1 MNYGKKATMQ
11 LLRKYD
17 NKSSKVKNKF
27 KLIVLKI
34 LLVVVIVA
42 GAAGISSGIGV
53 MKGIIDSAPDISK
66 IDVTPTGYSTTVLAA
81 NGEET
86 ATLVGQGANRQYVTI
101 DEIPLDLQHAF
112 VAIEDERFYDH
123 NGIDLHGIGRAF
135 ISGLSK
141 GRFSEGASTI
151 TQQLIKNNVLT
162 SWTSETSFVE
172 KLQRKIQE
180 QYLALEL
187 EKQVKD
193 RDWILENYMNSVNLG
208 ANTLGVQAASK
219 KYFNKDVS
227 ELTLSEASVIAGITQ
242 NPSGYNP
249 ITHPDKN
256 AKRREKVLN
265 NMKDQGYISKAQ
277 YDEAMADDVYSRIAE
292 YNTTGS
298 GSVNTYFIDALIDN
312 VFDDLT
318 AAGYSE
324 TEAYKLIY
332 KGGLTIK
339 STQDLTMQTIC
350 DEEANNPSNYPSDAK
365 YSFQLSFEVKKADG
379 SYKTYTN
386 QTMLSFYKKKTN
398 NDDFSINY
406 SSPDECNAAI
416 AQYEQDVLEE
426 GDSIVEGSE
435 AVNITLEPQVAMTV
449 IDQSTGEVKALVG
462 GRGDKSGNRT
472 WNRATDTCRQ
482 PGSTFKIIG
491 CYAAALDAGGKTL
504 ASVQDD
510 APFTVGSKTFN
521 NYDKS
526 FGGFTSIRWAITKS
540 INIVTVK
547 TLQDIGVDLGYK
559 YAEDFGIST
568 LTDSDK
574 NLSLALGGLTKG
586 VTNLELTGAYA
597 TIANGGVYLEPKFYT
612 QVLDHDGNVLL
623 DKTTTQDTRTV
634 IKDTTAWLLTDAMK
648 DVLTQGTGKLARFDS
663 QIAQAGKSGTT
674 TSNRDCLWAGYTPYY
689 TCVVWGGYDDNS
701 KQSGKLTSYPKN
713 IWRNAMSRIHE
724 GLETKDFVQPDGITN
739 TTVCSKS
746 GLVPLEGTCDNDPRG
761 SMLTTEY
768 FDTDTVPTDSCDH
781 HVALE
786 ICADSGAIAG
796 PYCPNKTSKVFITGA
811 VSGSPEYEFMA
822 DDTFMNTVCTLH
834 DATSLINSSP
844 TTTDPTNSGTTPGST
859 DGTAAG
865 AQTGGAETGTGASS
879 GAGTGSSG
887 TGTGGSGSSGSGA
900 GASGTGGS
908 GSGGTDTGSSGSSGN
923 THR

>member
-1 MNYGKKATMQ
+1 M
-11 LLRKYD
+11 
-17 NKSSKVKNKF
+17 
-27 KLIVLKI
+27 
-34 LLVVVIVA
+34 
-42 GAAGISSGIGV
+42 
-53 MKGIIDSAPDISK
+53 
-66 IDVTPTGYSTTVLAA
+66 
-81 NGEET
+81 
-86 ATLVGQGANRQYVTI
+86 
-101 DEIPLDLQHAF
+101 
-112 VAIEDERFYDH
+112 
-123 NGIDLHGIGRAF
+123 
-135 ISGLSK
+135 
-141 GRFSEGASTI
+141 
-151 TQQLIKNNVLT
+151 
-162 SWTSETSFVE
+162 
-172 KLQRKIQE
+172 
-180 QYLALEL
+180 
-187 EKQVKD
+187 
-193 RDWILENYMNSVNLG
+193 
-208 ANTLGVQAASK
+208 
-219 KYFNKDVS
+219 
-227 ELTLSEASVIAGITQ
+227 
-242 NPSGYNP
+242 
-249 ITHPDKN
+249 
-256 AKRREKVLN
+256 
-265 NMKDQGYISKAQ
+265 
-277 YDEAMADDVYSRIAE
+277 
-292 YNTTGS
+292 
-298 GSVNTYFIDALIDN
+298 
-312 VFDDLT
+312 
-318 AAGYSE
+318 
-324 TEAYKLIY
+324 
-332 KGGLTIK
+332 
-339 STQDLTMQTIC
+339 
-350 DEEANNPSNYPSDAK
+350 
-365 YSFQLSFEVKKADG
+365 
-379 SYKTYTN
+379 
-386 QTMLSFYKKKTN
+386 
-398 NDDFSINY
+398 
-406 SSPDECNAAI
+406 
-416 AQYEQDVLEE
+416 
-426 GDSIVEGSE
+426 
-435 AVNITLEPQVAMTV
+435 
-449 IDQSTGEVKALVG
+449 
-462 GRGDKSGNRT
+462 
-472 WNRATDTCRQ
+472 
-482 PGSTFKIIG
+482 
-491 CYAAALDAGGKTL
+491 
-504 ASVQDD
+504 QDD

>member
-1 MNYGKKATMQ
+1 MMISASTTLALMNVTQ
-11 LLRKYD
+11 LLHSTSRMYLKRAIQ
-17 NKSSKVKNKF
+17 
-27 KLIVLKI
+27 LWRVLKLSI
-34 LLVVVIVA
+34 SRWSA
-42 GAAGISSGIGV
+42 G
-53 MKGIIDSAPDISK
+53 
-66 IDVTPTGYSTTVLAA
+66 
-81 NGEET
+81 
-86 ATLVGQGANRQYVTI
+86 
-101 DEIPLDLQHAF
+101 
-112 VAIEDERFYDH
+112 
-123 NGIDLHGIGRAF
+123 
-135 ISGLSK
+135 
-141 GRFSEGASTI
+141 
-151 TQQLIKNNVLT
+151 
-162 SWTSETSFVE
+162 
-172 KLQRKIQE
+172 
-180 QYLALEL
+180 
-187 EKQVKD
+187 
-193 RDWILENYMNSVNLG
+193 
-208 ANTLGVQAASK
+208 
-219 KYFNKDVS
+219 
-227 ELTLSEASVIAGITQ
+227 
-242 NPSGYNP
+242 
-249 ITHPDKN
+249 
-256 AKRREKVLN
+256 
-265 NMKDQGYISKAQ
+265 
-277 YDEAMADDVYSRIAE
+277 
-292 YNTTGS
+292 
-298 GSVNTYFIDALIDN
+298 
-312 VFDDLT
+312 
-318 AAGYSE
+318 
-324 TEAYKLIY
+324 
-332 KGGLTIK
+332 
-339 STQDLTMQTIC
+339 C
-350 DEEANNPSNYPSDAK
+350 
-365 YSFQLSFEVKKADG
+365 
-379 SYKTYTN
+379 
-386 QTMLSFYKKKTN
+386 
-398 NDDFSINY
+398 
-406 SSPDECNAAI
+406 
-416 AQYEQDVLEE
+416 
-426 GDSIVEGSE
+426 
-435 AVNITLEPQVAMTV
+435 MTV

-547 TLQDIGVDLGYK
+547 TLQDIGVELGYK

-623 DKTTTQDTRTV
+623 DKTNTQNTRTV

-746 GLVPLEGTCDNDPRG
+746 GLVPLDGICDNDPRG

-768 FDTDTVPTDSCDH
+768 FDTDTVPTDNCDH

-865 AQTGGAETGTGASS
+865 AQTGEAGTGTGA
-879 GAGTGSSG
+879 
-887 TGTGGSGSSGSGA
+887 GSGA
-900 GASGTGGS
+900 GTGGS
-908 GSGGTDTGSSGSSGN
+908 GSGSTDTGSSGSSGN
-923 THR
+923 SDR